1 MIKRNPIKIL
11 ITGCGAPGISGTVHS
26 LKNNPNNDK
35 VLIVGTDTNKEAV
48 GKFFCDRFEIISSF
62 KNEEDY
68 LNDIQRIVRKHS
80 INVILPKY
88 IRITNIKQKKKYFSD
103 MGVLIVI
110 SDYEAISNANNK
122 FKLMKVAESLSLP
135 TPKNFV
141 VSNFKELKNAAKNLG
156 WPKKEL

>member
-11 ITGCGAPGISGTVHS
+11 ITGCSAPGISGTVHS

-80 INVILPKY
+80 INVILPQNTLELP
-88 IRITNIKQKKKYFSD
+88 ILRKKIFFRY
-103 MGVLIVI
+103 GVLIVI

-135 TPKNFV
+135 T
-141 VSNFKELKNAAKNLG
+141 
-156 WPKKEL
+156 